1 MAPASGVMPSGAA
14 GGAHAAA
21 DPREDGAWECLVLSE
36 VHGHML
42 GTWLTSQVLAAGV
55 TPHFTGKVGSFS
67 LAVQTSH
74 LLSELVKKAWSV
86 AEFKPCTCEQRGC
99 HTWSHRDAPSLH
111 RLSSP

>member
-1 MAPASGVMPSGAA
+1 MPRVERGSW
-14 GGAHAAA
+14 AHAGNLAHQ
-21 DPREDGAWECLVLSE
+21 PL
-36 VHGHML
+36 
-42 GTWLTSQVLAAGV
+42 VLAAGV